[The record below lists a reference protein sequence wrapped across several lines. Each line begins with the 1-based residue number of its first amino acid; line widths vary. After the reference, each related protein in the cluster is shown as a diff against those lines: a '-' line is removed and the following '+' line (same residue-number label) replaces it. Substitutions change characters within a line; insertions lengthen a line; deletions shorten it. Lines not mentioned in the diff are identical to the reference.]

1 MARRQKSKQRRE
13 QQNDPL
19 EALRPLVVLGL
30 LGMILYGA
38 YSIIQKGPREVAQS
52 WQQNGATAQATS
64 NAPPFAGNPTIPP
77 AVELGGLPTA
87 SATIPPTGMPS
98 ETTQAAAITTTT
110 STNQSVSMSQPAT
123 SAATANPAAILLPN
137 TKQAATDIGTPNEDQ
152 LPPTYIDAVAAVP
165 PKPATSTAA
174 ATVAPQISRT
184 QPPLHDSVAF
194 TAAWDDAH
202 NKLEAGRYAEA
213 LAILSV
219 WYDNAS
225 LSPEENR
232 QLETL
237 LGQLAGTVIY
247 STQDMLLPPHIVAPG
262 ETLATIAGQLD
273 IPWKLLGKI
282 NGIGPEGPVTGQ
294 AIKVLRGP
302 FDAVVS
308 VSRRRL
314 SLQVGGRYAGTFAVA
329 IGKEFSVRTGS
340 SVQFLEVQPA
350 DTTPTSETVSV
361 AYQPTLRSAI
371 LLSDRLRIEPAAD
384 PGFVASTP
392 DGHVLLVST
401 ADFADLVDILGPGS
415 QLLVRQ

>member
-1 MARRQKSKQRRE
+1 MGRRPKSKQRRE

-52 WQQNGATAQATS
+52 WQQNGATGQTTS
-64 NAPPFAGNPTIPP
+64 EAPPFVATATNPPT
-77 AVELGGLPTA
+77 VELGDATAAPAATLAQAQDVQAGTSHPAQVPAIAGA
-87 SATIPPTGMPS
+87 SA
-98 ETTQAAAITTTT
+98 
-110 STNQSVSMSQPAT
+110 NQSGALTPPIP
-123 SAATANPAAILLPN
+123 SAAPTSLNGAPLPDAEENPLSSAPESR
-137 TKQAATDIGTPNEDQ
+137 PQ

-165 PKPATSTAA
+165 PKPADSAISA
-174 ATVAPQISRT
+174 ATSPQAAS
-184 QPPLHDSVAF
+184 QDSVAF

-219 WYDNAS
+219 WYDDAS
-225 LSPEENR
+225 LSVEENR

-262 ETLATIAGQLD
+262 ETLENIARPLN
-273 IPWKLLGKI
+273 IPWKLLAKI
-282 NGIGPEGPVTGQ
+282 NGVGPAGPAPGQ

-329 IGKEFSVRTGS
+329 IGNAFSARTGS
-340 SVQFLEVQPA
+340 SVQFLEMQPA
-350 DTTPTSETVSV
+350 SPQPASGAVPV
-361 AYQPTLRSAI
+361 AYQAATHSAI
-371 LLSDRLRIEPAAD
+371 TLSDGLRIEPSAD

-392 DGHVLLVST
+392 AEQVLLVSL